1 MTPNDLAKEIAD
13 YAKFVAN
20 AHPQNSGIE
29 DPVLEERMRYA
40 YELGTLRGLLI
51 SLCGEMT
58 EEGRAR
64 MHRHLTYWR
73 NEREAA

>member
-1 MTPNDLAKEIAD
+1 MTSNDLAKEIAD
-13 YAKFVAN
+13 YAKFVALI
-20 AHPQNSGIE
+20 HLQNSKIE
-29 DPVLEERMRYA
+29 DSVLEDRMRYA

-51 SLCGEMT
+51 SLCEEMT

-64 MHRHLTYWR
+64 IACHLTYWR